1 MTQRDTELLLKL
13 SPENEQLLRRA
24 AALAGFESLCEF
36 VQQAAVEKAMKIQ
49 EAAETITLDSE
60 SFDEFIADCESPG
73 HPNNALEAAIQ
84 RRVTEKRRRLEHPEG
99 GYNFDRNGSPKGKP
113 ASND

>member
-1 MTQRDTELLLKL
+1 MVANVNTNTGGGIFVTQQDTELSLKL

-36 VQQAAVEKAMKIQ
+36 VQQAAVEKAMQIQ
-49 EAAETITLDSE
+49 DAAETITLDSE
-60 SFDEFIADCESPG
+60 SFDEFIADCESPR

-84 RRVTEKRRRLEHPEG
+84 RRVTEKAKTARAP
-99 GYNFDRNGSPKGKP
+99 GSGT
-113 ASND
+113 